1 MTKTQQV
8 TEQEEHYQGQ
18 TAKGISDSAITLA
31 PTSTHTATT
40 GTHACLGCRKPALLD
55 QPRTEEAHV
64 PPYTPAGLSDD
75 IITEESVHRA
85 HQSPWLFSKL
95 LQSAKATNQPAVI

>member
-8 TEQEEHYQGQ
+8 TEQEEHYQDQ

-40 GTHACLGCRKPALLD
+40 GTRACLGCRKPALLD
-55 QPRTEEAHV
+55 QPRTEEPHV
-64 PPYTPAGLSDD
+64 PPYTLAGLSED
-75 IITEESVHRA
+75 IIIEESVHRA
-85 HQSPWLFSKL
+85 HQSLWLFSKL
-95 LQSAKATNQPAVI
+95 LQSAKATNQLGVI